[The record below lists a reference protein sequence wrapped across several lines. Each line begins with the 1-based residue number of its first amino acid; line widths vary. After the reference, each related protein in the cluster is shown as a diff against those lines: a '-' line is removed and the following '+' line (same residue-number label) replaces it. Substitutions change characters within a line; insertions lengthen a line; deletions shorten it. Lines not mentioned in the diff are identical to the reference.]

1 MLDDLYVMEKDNC
14 LFIGVNYIVGGRE
27 AESEYILEGE
37 NVKKFKEL
45 VGLDGFDVVTSCEK
59 RFGNTLDQP
68 KLREFFENNSIEYTS
83 KFWVC

>member
-1 MLDDLYVMEKDNC
+1 MSVRAKTL
-14 LFIGVNYIVGGRE
+14 
-27 AESEYILEGE
+27 
-37 NVKKFKEL
+37 KKFKEL
-45 VGLDGFDVVTSCEK
+45 VVLDGFDVVTSCEK

>member
-1 MLDDLYVMEKDNC
+1 MLDDLYVMEKDDC

-27 AESEYILEGE
+27 AESEYILAGD

-45 VGLDGFDVVTSCEK
+45 VVMDGLSVEDSCEK

-68 KLREFFENNSIEYTS
+68 KLREFFETNGIEFTS